1 MKSKHISTGIFFLAA
16 FCLFLN
22 AGCQK
27 KMKTSYFGVEEKAL
41 LVPRYFE
48 QTEKVIDKA
57 KESSDSVYQE
67 RKINDAMKYGNEAA
81 IVYWACYD
89 KLAEQLLALSRKT
102 AYDAMLYHPQP
113 PPPTPRRM
121 ASLFEAPEPPESLDP
136 GPPFAGLKAL
146 PPRMILGTVKFEFD
160 IYKLDAEAKGI
171 LNKNAPILNDIS
183 NYILE
188 IAGHEIAGHTDM
200 VGSDAYNQQLSDLR
214 ASTVLYYLAS
224 KGVPPFKMFPQ
235 GYGESE
241 LLDSTPTDE
250 AQTKNRRAE
259 VRIFG
264 SMLPE
269 FPVTR
274 LGTLPAGTTIE
285 IINFNYN
292 DAKLLPVY
300 ETVLDKLLPAI
311 QQSPNLNFELAGYTD
326 AGESGKT
333 ADLTSRR
340 VNNVREYLASK
351 GISPSRFKTGIHTD
365 RNPLASPDSSIGRK
379 LNRRVEIKIL
389 P

>member
-1 MKSKHISTGIFFLAA
+1 MGILCLASI
-16 FCLFLN
+16 CLFLT

-27 KMKTSYFGVEEKAL
+27 NKKTSYFGVQDKAL
-41 LVPRYFE
+41 FVPKDFE

-67 RKINDAMKYGNEAA
+67 RKINEAMKYGNDASV
-81 IVYWACYD
+81 VYWACYD
-89 KLAEQLLALSRKT
+89 KLAKQLLALSRKT

-113 PPPTPRRM
+113 PPPTPKRM
-121 ASLFEAPEPPESLDP
+121 ASLLAAPEPPESLDP
-136 GPPFAGLKAL
+136 GPAFAGLKAL
-146 PPRMILGTVKFEFD
+146 PPRMVIGTANFEFD

-183 NYILE
+183 NYVLE

-241 LLDSTPTDE
+241 LLDSTPSDE
-250 AQTKNRRAE
+250 AQAKNRRAE

-269 FPVTR
+269 FPVTH
-274 LGTLPAGTTIE
+274 LGTLPVGTTIE

-300 ETVLDKLLPAI
+300 ESVLDKLIPAI
-311 QQSPNLNFELAGYTD
+311 QKNPDVYLELAGYTD
-326 AGESGKT
+326 ATESGRT
-333 ADLTSRR
+333 STDLTNRR
-340 VNNVREYLASK
+340 VNNVSQYLASK
-351 GISPSRFKTGIHTD
+351 GVSPSRFKTSVNAD
-365 RNPLASPDSSIGRK
+365 RQPLASPDSSIGRK

>member
-1 MKSKHISTGIFFLAA
+1 MKSTRISLGILCLALI
-16 FCLFLN
+16 CLFLN

-27 KMKTSYFGVEEKAL
+27 NMKTSYFGVQDKAL
-41 LVPRYFE
+41 FVPKDFE
-48 QTEKVIDKA
+48 QTEKTIDKA
-57 KESSDSVYQE
+57 KESAESVYQQRE
-67 RKINDAMKYGNEAA
+67 ITEAMKYGNEAA
-81 IVYWACYD
+81 VIYWACYD
-89 KLAEQLLALSRKT
+89 NLAKQLLALARKK
-102 AYDAMLYHPQP
+102 AYDAELYHPQP

-121 ASLFEAPEPPESLDP
+121 ASLLPAPEPPESLDP
-136 GPPFAGLKAL
+136 GPAFAGLKAL
-146 PPRMILGTVKFEFD
+146 PPRMILGTVNFEFD

-224 KGVPPFKMFPQ
+224 KGVPPNKMFPQ

-241 LLDSTPTDE
+241 LLDSTPTDS
-250 AQTKNRRAE
+250 AQAKNRRAE
-259 VRIFG
+259 IRIFG

-269 FPVTR
+269 SPVTN

-285 IINFNYN
+285 IINFNHN
-292 DAKLLPVY
+292 DSKLMPVY
-300 ETVLDKLLPAI
+300 ETVLDKLIPAVKE
-311 QQSPNLNFELAGYTD
+311 SPNVYLELAGYTESS
-326 AGESGKT
+326 ESGNT
-333 ADLTSRR
+333 TNQR
-340 VNNVREYLASK
+340 VNTIREYLVSK
-351 GISPSRFKTGIHTD
+351 GILSNRLKTSVYAD
-365 RNPLASPDSSIGRK
+365 KKPLASPDSSIGRK